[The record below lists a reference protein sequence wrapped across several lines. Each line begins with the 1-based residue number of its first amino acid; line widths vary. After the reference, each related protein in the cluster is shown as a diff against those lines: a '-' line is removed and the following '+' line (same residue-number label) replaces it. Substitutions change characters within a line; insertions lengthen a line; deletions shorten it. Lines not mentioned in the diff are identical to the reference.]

1 MSNGSPG
8 AGQVPPP
15 ALRCSH
21 IHNTA
26 KVAPTS
32 INPDPEC
39 DGQCMLLTG
48 HPHTGAREHVLALL
62 GQQAGP
68 YLAQEVSEF
77 TGVWEYDPG
86 ACCKCSKCLR
96 WVRDWGIGLIPPG

>member
-1 MSNGSPG
+1 MPNTPHR

-39 DGQCMLLTG
+39 DGQCRLLTG
-48 HPHTGAREHVLALL
+48 HPHAGARDHVVALL
-62 GQQAGP
+62 GAEAGP
-68 YLAQEVSEF
+68 YLDQEVSEF
-77 TGVWEYDPG
+77 KGAWEYNPG
-86 ACCKCSKCLR
+86 ACCKCQKCGK
-96 WVRDWGIGLIPPG
+96 WVRDWGMGL